1 MSEPKYKVRNGKVEK
16 ITREDIAENNNA
28 LIEYVLYELDIQF
41 SELNSNADEYY
52 AEWGNDRQAEKNK
65 QKQKEILCLIKELN
79 FH

>member
-41 SELNSNADEYY
+41 
-52 AEWGNDRQAEKNK
+52 
-65 QKQKEILCLIKELN
+65 
-79 FH
+79 